1 MEKEVQKLVGGG
13 MGGGW
18 VSEVGASGWVAGWER
33 LERLGGGGGEARRQ
47 RSWRVEI
54 LFMAG

>member
-33 LERLGGGGGEARRQ
+33 LERLGGGGGEARR
-47 RSWRVEI
+47 
-54 LFMAG
+54 